1 MFTVYVVSQADIERD
16 LSGLVKTVSGATL
29 IASRDDLHEALGDCA
44 IAPPGILLLDDRC
57 LEANPG
63 LIPQLRDAPYP
74 VVLVTPKVDPGVTR
88 RALAIRAADLV
99 PIGELNAQLPGAIAR
114 YALATGDEAPRSRVL
129 VVFSSKGGVGKTTLA
144 TNLAVALGMVS
155 RRPTAIV
162 DLDLQFGDVAALL
175 GQAPRAT
182 IHDLTKVAT
191 VDQLTLGHALTA
203 SANGHVH
210 LLAAPPTPT
219 EAEDVRPETVVR
231 VLELLKET
239 HGYVLVDTAP
249 GFNDINVAALDFAD
263 DILLMLTPEVITV
276 RTVKQALDL
285 FWNGFRYP
293 PSKVRLVMNRGGSM
307 TGLEPD
313 DIAEALGTPVR
324 YVLPSDGN
332 WPVKAA
338 NQGVPLLLYQ
348 AESQLARAVR
358 GMAQDLF
365 EETEGRSRLARER
378 RGTRRGLWGR
388 VLRRG

>member
-1 MFTVYVVSQADIERD
+1 
-16 LSGLVKTVSGATL
+16 
-29 IASRDDLHEALGDCA
+29 
-44 IAPPGILLLDDRC
+44 
-57 LEANPG
+57 
-63 LIPQLRDAPYP
+63 
-74 VVLVTPKVDPGVTR
+74 
-88 RALAIRAADLV
+88 
-99 PIGELNAQLPGAIAR
+99 
-114 YALATGDEAPRSRVL
+114 
-129 VVFSSKGGVGKTTLA
+129 
-144 TNLAVALGMVS
+144 
-155 RRPTAIV
+155 
-162 DLDLQFGDVAALL
+162 
-175 GQAPRAT
+175 
-182 IHDLTKVAT
+182 
-191 VDQLTLGHALTA
+191 
-203 SANGHVH
+203 
-210 LLAAPPTPT
+210 
-219 EAEDVRPETVVR
+219 
-231 VLELLKET
+231 
-239 HGYVLVDTAP
+239 VDTAP